1 MRGAWGRRVFLVG
14 ACLLGSAGCQP
25 AARPPK
31 GPAVTV
37 ADLVREARA
46 EGFVVED
53 PLTIDAEMKADV
65 ERVVGRMGTPEER
78 LRRLSRYL
86 RDDLAFRYAP
96 SQSLTARAG
105 FRARQGDCVSYT
117 HLFTALARHLG
128 VPVYFVYVR
137 KVEGH
142 YEKNGTF
149 FLSSHVAVGYG
160 SGPMAVVMDFAKEAP
175 DWTLSLYNTIDDGTA
190 LALYQNNLAVDA
202 MQAGRL
208 DEAEA
213 SMRFWLTRR
222 PNVAEIHNNLGVLL
236 NRAGRYEEALAVLRR
251 GIELFPRYEPL
262 YTNAIRAARAAGKQ
276 DEALA
281 LVGRAE
287 ALEEGDPLLL
297 LASGLSLYQAGDYGA
312 AADRLE
318 RAGLALPDNVVI
330 AAWLVRVY
338 LAAGRREE
346 GRGAFDRVRK
356 LAPSGTLEQDLR
368 REFPELGQL

>member
-1 MRGAWGRRVFLVG
+1 MRGAWGRRVFLGG
-14 ACLLGSAGCQP
+14 ACLLGAAGCQP
-25 AARPPK
+25 TARPPK
-31 GPAVTV
+31 GPAVTIE
-37 ADLVREARA
+37 ALVREARA

-53 PLTIDAEMKADV
+53 PLSIDAEMKADV

-117 HLFTALARHLG
+117 HLFVALARHLG

-213 SMRFWLTRR
+213 SMRFWLSRR

-297 LASGLSLYQAGDYGA
+297 LASGLSLYQAGDYRA
-312 AADRLE
+312 AAERLE

>member
-1 MRGAWGRRVFLVG
+1 MRGAWGRRWLLVG
-14 ACLLGSAGCQP
+14 AWLVGAAGCQP

-31 GPAVTV
+31 GPAMTI

-46 EGFVVED
+46 EGVSVED
-53 PLTIDAEMKADV
+53 PLVIDAEMKADV

-86 RDDLAFRYAP
+86 RDDLAFQYAP

-117 HLFTALARHLG
+117 HLFTALARHLD

-142 YEKNGTF
+142 YEKNGSF

-213 SMRFWLTRR
+213 SMRFWLARR

-236 NRAGRYEEALAVLRR
+236 NRAGRHEEALAVLRR
-251 GIELFPRYEPL
+251 GIEAFPRYEPL
-262 YTNAIRAARAAGKQ
+262 YTNAIRSARAAGKQ

-281 LVGRAE
+281 LVGRAS

-297 LASGLSLYQAGDYGA
+297 LASGLSLYQAGDDGA
-312 AADRLE
+312 AAERLE
-318 RAGLALPDNVVI
+318 RAALALPDNAVI

-338 LAAGRREE
+338 LRAGRRTA
-346 GRGAFDRVRK
+346 GLGAFDRVRK
-356 LAPSGTLEQDLR
+356 LAPAGKLEQDLR
-368 REFPELGQL
+368 REFPELGP